1 MYSIGVDIG
10 GMSVKVGL
18 VDEKGNILF
27 KSAEKT
33 ASTPQQVIENLIKQ
47 INELVQEAN
56 LSITEIKGIGV
67 GCPGA
72 TNGQTGMVD
81 FLVNLKWNNVPLVD
95 LLKSKLD
102 TKIRISNDANVAV
115 LAETMCGC
123 AKEYNSAVMFTLGTG
138 VGSGIVIDK
147 KLYEGNCSKGA
158 EIGHTSLIL
167 GGKECPCG
175 RRGCVE
181 QYVSATALI
190 SQTKE
195 AMLLDK
201 NSLMWKYVDNKIDNV
216 NGKTAFDCAKQ
227 GDKTALEVVDTYVYY
242 LAESILNVL
251 NTFRPEAFIIG
262 GGISAQGDYLV
273 DKVTEYCEKFSYG
286 YKCVPKTKILIASL
300 GNDAGI
306 IGAAALVN
314 D

>member
-27 KSAEKT
+27 KSVVKT
-33 ASTPQQVIENLIKQ
+33 ASTPQQVIENLIIQ
-47 INELVQEAN
+47 IEELLKNAN
-56 LSITEIKGIGV
+56 LSIDVIQGIGI

-72 TNGQTGMVD
+72 INGKTGIVD
-81 FLVNLKWNNVPLVD
+81 ILVNLNWINVPLVD
-95 LLKSKLD
+95 LLKSKLN
-102 TKIRISNDANVAV
+102 TTIRISNDANVAV
-115 LAETMCGC
+115 LAVALYGS
-123 AKEYNSAVMFTLGTG
+123 AKDYNSAVMFTLGTG

-158 EIGHTSLIL
+158 EIGHTTLVL
-167 GGKECPCG
+167 GGKDCSCG
-175 RRGCVE
+175 RKGCVE

-190 SQTKE
+190 CQTKD
-195 AMLLDK
+195 AMMLDK
-201 NSLMWKYVDNKIDNV
+201 SSNMWKYVDNEINNV
-216 NGKTAFDCAKQ
+216 DGKTAFECAKQ
-227 GDKTALEVVDTYVYY
+227 GDKTALKVVDAYVCY
-242 LAESILNVL
+242 LAESMLNVF

-262 GGISAQGDYLV
+262 GGVSAQGDYLV
-273 DKVTEYCEKFSYG
+273 NKVVEYCEKFDYG
-286 YKCVPKTKILIASL
+286 YKSAPKTKILIASL

-306 IGAAALVN
+306 VGASALVR

>member
-18 VDEKGNILF
+18 VDEKGNILS

-47 INELVQEAN
+47 IETLLRSAN
-56 LSITEIKGIGV
+56 LLIAEIKGIGI

-72 TNGQTGMVD
+72 INGTTGVVD
-81 FLVNLKWNNVPLVD
+81 LLVNLNWNNVPLVE
-95 LLKSKLD
+95 LLKSRLD
-102 TKIRISNDANVAV
+102 TTIRISNDANVAV
-115 LAETMCGC
+115 LAETMYGS

-158 EIGHTSLIL
+158 EIGHTTLVL

-175 RRGCVE
+175 RKGCVE

-201 NSLMWKYVDNKIDNV
+201 NSLMWEYVDNKIEKV

-227 GDKTALEVVDTYVYY
+227 GDKAALKVVDTYVYY

-262 GGISAQGDYLV
+262 GGISAQGDYLLN
-273 DKVTEYCEKFSYG
+273 KVVEYCKKFDYG
-286 YKCVPKTKILIASL
+286 YKCAPKTKVLIASL

-306 IGAAALVN
+306 IGASALVR
-314 D
+314 

>member
-18 VDEKGNILF
+18 VDEKGNILC
-27 KSAEKT
+27 KSVEKT
-33 ASTPQQVIENLIKQ
+33 ALTPEQVIENLIKQ
-47 INELVQEAN
+47 IETLLKEAD
-56 LSITEIKGIGV
+56 LSLKEIKGIGI

-72 TNGQTGMVD
+72 INGTTGVVD
-81 FLVNLKWNNVPLVD
+81 LLVNLNWNNVPLVN
-95 LLKSKLD
+95 LLKNKLD
-102 TKIRISNDANVAV
+102 TTIRISNDANVAV
-115 LAETMCGC
+115 LAEALYGS
-123 AKEYNSAVMFTLGTG
+123 AKDYNSLVMFTLGTG

-158 EIGHTSLIL
+158 EIGHTTLVL
-167 GGKECPCG
+167 GGKDCPCG
-175 RRGCVE
+175 RKGCVE

-190 SQTKE
+190 SQTKD

-201 NSLMWKYVDNKIDNV
+201 NSLMWEYVDNKIDNV
-216 NGKTAFDCAKQ
+216 NGKTAFECAKR
-227 GDKTALEVVDTYVYY
+227 GDKTALKVVDTYVCY
-242 LAESILNVL
+242 LAESMINVF

-262 GGISAQGDYLV
+262 GGISAQGDYLLN
-273 DKVTEYCEKFSYG
+273 KVVEYCEKFDYG
-286 YKCVPKTKILIASL
+286 YKCAPKTKILIASL

-306 IGAAALVN
+306 IGASALVR